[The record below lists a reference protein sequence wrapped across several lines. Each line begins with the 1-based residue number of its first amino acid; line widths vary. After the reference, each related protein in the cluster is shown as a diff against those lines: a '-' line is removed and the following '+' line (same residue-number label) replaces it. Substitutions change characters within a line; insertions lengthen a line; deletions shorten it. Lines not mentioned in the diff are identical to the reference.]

1 MYGLLRLL
9 ARFAMAQRTGV
20 GLHSNELHQIE
31 PSLSDDLLQRQL
43 GLLERVKVIQRN
55 EFGEWVL
62 VRDLDQLRMADLYRS
77 GNLRV
82 PVASVALPFA
92 DDAIGR
98 CAVEALNR
106 LRDPLSEGLQ
116 RTLGDVFQS
125 LPASATPDDES
136 PAD

>member
-1 MYGLLRLL
+1 M
-9 ARFAMAQRTGV
+9 
-20 GLHSNELHQIE
+20 
-31 PSLSDDLLQRQL
+31 
-43 GLLERVKVIQRN
+43 IQRN

-62 VRDLDQLRMADLYRS
+62 VRDLDHVRMEDLYRS

-82 PVASVALPFA
+82 PVARVALPFA
-92 DDAIGR
+92 GDDIGR

-125 LPASATPDDES
+125 LPDNPRVDTVDD
-136 PAD
+136 AD